1 MFDTENRQPS
11 LREKSHQYE
20 LETKRIRV
28 AVKPAYLD
36 DQSDP
41 EYDRYVWS

>member
-1 MFDTENRQPS
+1 MYDQNERR
-11 LREKSHQYE
+11 REDRRKGKDFRYE
-20 LETKRIRV
+20 SETRSIKV

-41 EYDRYVWS
+41 EDDR

>member
-1 MFDTENRQPS
+1 MFESEDQGFFGFKTGF
-11 LREKSHQYE
+11 QYE
-20 LETKRIRV
+20 HETRAIRV

-41 EYDRYVWS
+41 EDDPAR